1 MSISRIAFYHL
12 ETLHW
17 IARLGTFAAAAER
30 LNTTQPAITA
40 RIKEL
45 ESQLGIKLFRRE
57 GRLMALTP
65 SGRQLVR
72 DSAPLLA
79 EFQSV
84 LLGSSSFEAARGVIR
99 IGAGEIAAASCL
111 PGFIADLQT
120 DLPHVSFEVD
130 VALTAELIQ
139 QILTGR
145 TDLMFGAGRIAHP
158 ALRTAPIGRVDLLM
172 LASPEVAASLSH
184 RAEVRPRV
192 PIWSLSSQSPLYAI
206 MHGAIANS
214 DIEPST
220 WNLSNNARSMIDI
233 VIAGKG
239 IGVFPSTMVR
249 AELAAGFLVPVPGSA
264 LMPAVGFEV
273 AVRASESDPLVLAM
287 FERAKH
293 LDVGNVARGA

>member
-84 LLGSSSFEAARGVIR
+84 LLGSSSFETARGVIR

-111 PGFIADLQT
+111 PGFIADLQA
-120 DLPHVSFEVD
+120 DLPHVSFEID
-130 VALTAELIQ
+130 VALTADLIQ

-145 TDLMFGAGRIAHP
+145 TDLMFGAGQIAHP

-172 LASPEVAASLSH
+172 LASPEVVASLQDTD
-184 RAEVRPRV
+184 ARPCV

-214 DIEPST
+214 SIEPGT

-249 AELAAGFLVPVPGSA
+249 AELAAGFLVAVPGSA
-264 LMPAVGFEV
+264 EMPAVGFEV

-293 LDVGNVARGA
+293 LDVGNVARAA